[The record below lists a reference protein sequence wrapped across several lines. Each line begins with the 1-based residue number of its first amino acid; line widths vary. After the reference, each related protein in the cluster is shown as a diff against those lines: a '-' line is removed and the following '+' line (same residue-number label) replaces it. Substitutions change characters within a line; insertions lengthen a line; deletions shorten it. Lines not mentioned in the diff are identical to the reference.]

1 MPNVPQL
8 VPVEKLS
15 TPATMKMIAGRKLN
29 SDPAAEFMTEATK
42 YLPPSRPVMF
52 LSEVAKVR
60 IMMAGTMLMNPFGR
74 QSMAALKLMRRRHR
88 K

>member
-60 IMMAGTMLMNPFGR
+60 IVMAGTMLMKPFGR
-74 QSMAALKLMRRRHR
+74 QSMAALKLMSRRHR